1 MSENEPMKRKPIN
14 STTPTCIEICS
25 GAGGQALGLEMAGF
39 EGLAHVENDRH
50 ACATL
55 RQNRPGWNVF
65 EGDVRG
71 FSAKQS
77 EGVEKGTTRAVA
89 CCLRR
94 PRRKRGSNLLAA
106 STQYPNAVQTLNP
119 ATGQR
124 GRSPEHAAARVLPTG
139 FAADLLGA
147 RSFTATFPEASI
159 PNSKQQ
165 LDTRN

>member
-1 MSENEPMKRKPIN
+1 MKISNQKR
-14 STTPTCIEICS
+14 TPTCIEICS

-39 EGLAHVENDRH
+39 EALAHVKNDRH

-71 FSAKQS
+71 FSAKQF

-89 CCLRR
+89 CCLRC

-106 STQYPNAVQTLNP
+106 PTQYPNAVQTLNP
-119 ATGQR
+119 AAGQR
-124 GRSPEHAAARVLPTG
+124 GRSPGHAAARVLPVG
-139 FAADLLGA
+139 FAADLLIIAKGHRVERFLA
-147 RSFTATFPEASI
+147 
-159 PNSKQQ
+159 KQF
-165 LDTRN
+165 LNE

>member
-1 MSENEPMKRKPIN
+1 MLKTIH
-14 STTPTCIEICS
+14 STAPTCIEICS

-39 EGLAHVENDRH
+39 EALAHVEDDRH

-71 FSAKQS
+71 FPAKQF

-106 STQYPNAVQTLNP
+106 PTQYPNAVQTLNP
-119 ATGQR
+119 AAGQR

-147 RSFTATFPEASI
+147 RNFTATFPEASI

>member
-1 MSENEPMKRKPIN
+1 MSENEPMKRNPIN
-14 STTPTCIEICS
+14 STNPTCIEICS
-25 GAGGQALGLEMAGF
+25 RAGGQALALEMAGF
-39 EGLAHVENDRH
+39 EAWAHVENGRH

-124 GRSPEHAAARVLPTG
+124 GRSPEHATAQVLPVG